1 MNIQEIVE
9 AARKDENLLKA
20 YASRKCKECYGRG
33 YIEVK
38 PPGDYVQKVMCACF
52 TKNLK
57 KELKKNED

>member
-1 MNIQEIVE
+1 MNIQEIVS
-9 AARKDENLLKA
+9 AASKDENLLKA

-33 YIEVK
+33 YIEIK

-57 KELKKNED
+57 KELKKHED